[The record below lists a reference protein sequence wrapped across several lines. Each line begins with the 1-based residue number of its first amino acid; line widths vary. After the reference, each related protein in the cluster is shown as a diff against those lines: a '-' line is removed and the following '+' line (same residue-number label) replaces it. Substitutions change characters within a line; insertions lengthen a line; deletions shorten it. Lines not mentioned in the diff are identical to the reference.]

1 MSNRKNQLLWG
12 VMLALFFIVTRLHA
26 LYDINLVGFIKD
38 IRSVSRHTTS
48 FIDCLHEQF
57 TLNLFQSQ
65 RCSFKDIDAH
75 HLKILQESIDLH
87 NDYQL
92 KTQISN
98 GLRLSGVTI
107 YTASQWGSTKKKI
120 AWQNYKKIP
129 NDSRLK
135 FAYHVTESTIIPKE
149 VVSIF
154 NKHFDAVVIPD
165 PWAVNVYKKS
175 GVSIPVFALPL
186 VLDLE
191 SLLSKPVRTKRV
203 QGPFIFGFSAV
214 DAPRKNHKLLIQA
227 FSQEFGYNSDVQ
239 LCIHSRFNNKKG
251 LNRIRKDIK
260 NSGARNITLIQK
272 GFHRD
277 EYEDFISSLSC
288 YVILSKGE
296 GFSITPREA
305 LAAGVPCV
313 VSNNTA
319 QKTICE
325 TGWVAAVPSNIRE
338 LAYNEEYRKKMGS
351 MFNCTITDARKALRE
366 VYQNYG
372 DYLAR
377 AQKGREWT
385 KQYLLEKLKPKYVS
399 LVKPQRVILGKE
411 NVVTDDYL
419 MVNSPKLFD
428 KYRALCGPLGTVFK

>member
-1 MSNRKNQLLWG
+1 LRNEN
-12 VMLALFFIVTRLHA
+12 
-26 LYDINLVGFIKD
+26 
-38 IRSVSRHTTS
+38 
-48 FIDCLHEQF
+48 
-57 TLNLFQSQ
+57 
-65 RCSFKDIDAH
+65 
-75 HLKILQESIDLH
+75 
-87 NDYQL
+87 QL
-92 KTQISN
+92 KTQIAN

-107 YTASQWGSTKKKI
+107 YTASQWGNQKKKI
-120 AWQNYKKIP
+120 TWRNYKKIP
-129 NDSRLK
+129 NDSCLK
-135 FAYHVTESTIIPKE
+135 FAYHVTESTKIPKE
-149 VVSIF
+149 TVAIF
-154 NKHFDAVVIPD
+154 NRHFDGVLIPD
-165 PWAVNVYKKS
+165 PWAVKVYKKS

-191 SLLSKPVRTKRV
+191 SLLNKPVKTKRL
-203 QGPFIFGFSAV
+203 QRPFIFGFSAV

-227 FSQEFGYNSDVQ
+227 FSQEFGNNSDVQ

-251 LNRIRKDIK
+251 LNRIRRAIK

-272 GFHRD
+272 AFYRD
-277 EYEDFISSLSC
+277 EYEDFISALSC

-325 TGWVAAVPSNIRE
+325 TGLVAAVPSTIRE

-351 MFNCTITDARKALRE
+351 MFNCTISDTRKALRE

-372 DYLAR
+372 VHLAR

-385 KQYLLEKLKPKYVS
+385 KQYLLENLKPKYEN
-399 LVKPQRVILGKE
+399 LVRPKKVILGRD
-411 NVVTDDYL
+411 NIITNDAL
-419 MVNSPKLFD
+419 MVNSPQLFD
-428 KYRALCGPLGTVFK
+428 KYRALCGPLGTVFKQ